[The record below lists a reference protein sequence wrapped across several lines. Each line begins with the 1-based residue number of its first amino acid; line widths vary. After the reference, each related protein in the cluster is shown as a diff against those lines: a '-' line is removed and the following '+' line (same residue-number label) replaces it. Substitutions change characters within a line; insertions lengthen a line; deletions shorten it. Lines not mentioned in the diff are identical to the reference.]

1 MKQDICISYD
11 SSNGTDILLIDR
23 INYIYNNDDTKCQ
36 SNCQFSFYSM
46 ETKYINCSCSTIE
59 KNNKIDKF
67 TAKKLYQMFYD
78 VLRYSNY
85 DILKCFSIILDIANI
100 FTNNIGNIIVIINIF
115 CYLILVF
122 IYSFKGIDPLKM
134 KIKLNNNKTLEEN
147 NLNNKISQYHFMNF
161 LNPPIRNSINLDLK
175 NNKKNKKKSKNLLK
189 IINQKKKNSSYSSK
203 KYILEDSPIDKLD
216 NIKEKIDVKTN
227 ENKMEITY
235 YNKYDD
241 YQLNELEYLEAI
253 KYDKRSLIQ
262 IYFATLKR
270 EHLLIF
276 TFFNCNDYNLI
287 YIKLS
292 RFILLIV
299 GDMALNVFF
308 FSDDSMHKL
317 FLNYGK
323 YDFLQQ
329 IPQIIYSTIFSQL
342 IEVFLCFLSLT
353 DKYIYQ
359 IKSYLKTDKKNEISN
374 IIKCIRVKLLIF
386 FLFTFILLILYW
398 YIITVFCG
406 VYRNTQIVFIK
417 DSLLSL
423 SISMIYPFFIY
434 FFTSILRICSLR
446 SSKKN
451 LKCLYKLS
459 EIFPFF

>member
-1 MKQDICISYD
+1 M
-11 SSNGTDILLIDR
+11 
-23 INYIYNNDDTKCQ
+23 
-36 SNCQFSFYSM
+36 
-46 ETKYINCSCSTIE
+46 
-59 KNNKIDKF
+59 
-67 TAKKLYQMFYD
+67 
-78 VLRYSNY
+78 
-85 DILKCFSIILDIANI
+85 DIANI

-134 KIKLNNNKTLEEN
+134 KIRLDDNKTLEEN
-147 NLNNKISQYHFMNF
+147 NFNNKKFKYNFMNF
-161 LNPPIRNSINLDLK
+161 LNPPKRNSINLNLK
-175 NNKKNKKKSKNLLK
+175 DNKKSKKKSKTLLK
-189 IINQKKKNSSYSSK
+189 IINKKKKNSSYSSK
-203 KYILEDSPIDKLD
+203 KYILEDSPIVKLD

-227 ENKMEITY
+227 ENKTKIIYHNE
-235 YNKYDD
+235 YDD
-241 YQLNELEYLEAI
+241 YQLNELEYLNAI
-253 KYDKRSLIQ
+253 KYDKRTLIQ

-292 RFILLIV
+292 RFIFLIV

-359 IKSYLKTDKKNEISN
+359 IKSYLKTDKKNEITN

-406 VYRNTQIVFIK
+406 IYRNTQIVFIK

-423 SISMIYPFFIY
+423 SINMIYPFFIY

-459 EIFPFF
+459 EIIPFF